1 MEKKSR
7 HQRNRQMD
15 HEYLNTKF
23 KAEWQIKRINEC
35 QRGIFQGFFVPNE
48 ARKEVIINLSK
59 LYRIHLKEKEDRI
72 NYLSDS
78 EDQNAIY
85 EEFREW
91 FEDPGCEILTSRTEY
106 MNLTHSDHTKEIQS
120 KTYFARFRFCY
131 NDDDYYKCYEP
142 FLIRKIINYLLLIP
156 M

>member
-1 MEKKSR
+1 
-7 HQRNRQMD
+7 MD

-23 KAEWQIKRINEC
+23 KAEWQIKRINES
-35 QRGIFQGFFVPNE
+35 QKGILQGFFVSNE
-48 ARKEVIINLSK
+48 DRKEVIINLSK
-59 LYRIHLKEKEDRI
+59 LYRIHLEEKVDRI
-72 NYLSDS
+72 NYLSES

-91 FEDPGCEILTSRTEY
+91 FEDPQCEILTSRTEY

-131 NDDDYYKCYEP
+131 NDDDYYNWYAP
-142 FLIRKIINYLLLIP
+142 F
-156 M
+156 

>member
-1 MEKKSR
+1 
-7 HQRNRQMD
+7 MD

-131 NDDDYYKCYEP
+131 SDEDYYKWYLP
-142 FLIRKIINYLLLIP
+142 F
-156 M
+156 

>member
-1 MEKKSR
+1 
-7 HQRNRQMD
+7 MD

-120 KTYFARFRFCY
+120 KTYFAQFRFCY
-131 NDDDYYKCYEP
+131 NDDDYDKWYLP
-142 FLIRKIINYLLLIP
+142 F
-156 M
+156 

>member
-1 MEKKSR
+1 MERQSR
-7 HQRNRQMD
+7 KQRNRQMD

-23 KAEWQIKRINEC
+23 KAEWQIKRINES
-35 QRGIFQGFFVPNE
+35 QKGIFQGFFVPND

-59 LYRIHLKEKEDRI
+59 LYRIHLEEKENRI
-72 NYLSDS
+72 NYLSES
-78 EDQNAIY
+78 GDQDAIY

-91 FEDPGCEILTSRTEY
+91 FEDPQCEILTSRTEY

-131 NDDDYYKCYEP
+131 NDDDYYKWYAP
-142 FLIRKIINYLLLIP
+142 F
-156 M
+156 